1 MLLRTMG
8 PKTRAEIQRAYR
20 ERKKQRDGVTKKPKK
35 PRNEIQRSYREKKKL
50 ENRDAFLEKERNRK
64 RKSYIPISLL
74 TEPEQ
79 AKRRKENREKSMR
92 FREKSR
98 INKENLES
106 PSTAGSENN
115 VDNDNTPR
123 LIVKL
128 DFKKGKK
135 TSSRKRISR
144 GVAKAHKKIKSLQE
158 TNVKLQRKTWSLQKR
173 IQRISKEKPAVKPT
187 EPEKSPKTPRSKC
200 NSELRKAGMSP
211 RNVPRQIRKQLVLA
225 HAVSA
230 EVKQAV
236 QSGDLQK
243 SNTRRGLTA
252 SIISG
257 LIIKKYQCVRT
268 LSKLTGIG
276 RELLAKANKKMSYPK
291 KKRLPEVSQ
300 ELTDKVIA
308 FLERSDNSRMMPGK
322 ADYVTLNG
330 TKVQLGNVTS
340 MTTCT
345 IYMQSSG
352 RNIRTSR
359 SVKPHFVRGGQSTSS
374 QHHSV
379 PAVHASVNITKTF
392 PSSFEQS
399 NR

>member
-1 MLLRTMG
+1 MG

-144 GVAKAHKKIKSLQE
+144 GVAKAYKKIKSLQE

-230 EVKQAV
+230 E
-236 QSGDLQK
+236 
-243 SNTRRGLTA
+243 
-252 SIISG
+252 
-257 LIIKKYQCVRT
+257 
-268 LSKLTGIG
+268 LS
-276 RELLAKANKKMSYPK
+276 
-291 KKRLPEVSQ
+291 
-300 ELTDKVIA
+300 
-308 FLERSDNSRMMPGK
+308 
-322 ADYVTLNG
+322 
-330 TKVQLGNVTS
+330 
-340 MTTCT
+340 
-345 IYMQSSG
+345 
-352 RNIRTSR
+352 
-359 SVKPHFVRGGQSTSS
+359 
-374 QHHSV
+374 
-379 PAVHASVNITKTF
+379 
-392 PSSFEQS
+392 
-399 NR
+399 